1 MAEDIEMLTKFV
13 EYCDNNLEIVQ
24 SALSV
29 KGFST
34 CFLLSWTEI
43 RINNIII
50 VAHTQTHTESGAM
63 AAAAAAAEKAQP
75 HIRSTF
81 CRRCRLFLMWTL
93 LRGSTAKR
101 ITKKRGKPNYTK
113 HTHIHIRALFILY
126 MSSVDRRRS
135 LKLLPVVSS
144 LSRQIVRCL
153 VKRESKTSYS
163 SFISIHS
170 HPFIHSIEH
179 KPAFGGSIHR
189 LGPFRAD
196 VGVVL

>member
-1 MAEDIEMLTKFV
+1 
-13 EYCDNNLEIVQ
+13 
-24 SALSV
+24 
-29 KGFST
+29 
-34 CFLLSWTEI
+34 
-43 RINNIII
+43 
-50 VAHTQTHTESGAM
+50 M
-63 AAAAAAAEKAQP
+63 AAPAAAAEKAQP

-101 ITKKRGKPNYTK
+101 ITKKKEVNQITQSTHS
-113 HTHIHIRALFILY
+113 HTHTEHTHAHLRALYIHY

-170 HPFIHSIEH
+170 HPFIHSIER

>member
-1 MAEDIEMLTKFV
+1 M
-13 EYCDNNLEIVQ
+13 
-24 SALSV
+24 
-29 KGFST
+29 
-34 CFLLSWTEI
+34 
-43 RINNIII
+43 
-50 VAHTQTHTESGAM
+50 AHTHVHTHWHRSGGSTSSSSRKSAASHPVNILSPLPSLSHVNSFERHHSKKNYKKKEVNQITQSTHSHTHTE
-63 AAAAAAAEKAQP
+63 
-75 HIRSTF
+75 
-81 CRRCRLFLMWTL
+81 
-93 LRGSTAKR
+93 
-101 ITKKRGKPNYTK
+101 
-113 HTHIHIRALFILY
+113 HTHAHLRALYIHY
-126 MSSVDRRRS
+126 MRSSVDRRRS

-170 HPFIHSIEH
+170 HPFIHSIER